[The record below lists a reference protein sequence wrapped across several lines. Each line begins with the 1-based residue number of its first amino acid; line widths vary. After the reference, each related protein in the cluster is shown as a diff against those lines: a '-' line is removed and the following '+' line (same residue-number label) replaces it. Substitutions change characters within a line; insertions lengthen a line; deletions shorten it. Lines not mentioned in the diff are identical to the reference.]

1 MRGLRR
7 APEVYRQE
15 PYTEKVD
22 VFSFGVI
29 LFEVRRRVDQQ
40 LGAPKYVH

>member
-1 MRGLRR
+1 MRVLRR

-29 LFEVRRRVDQQ
+29 FFEVHRRMD
-40 LGAPKYVH
+40 